1 MNTILQVLYS
11 PFQAFRKLKSRQ
23 KFPWM
28 GLAVLLIIVT
38 INNILMIPVTTKVLE
53 LTYSTMN
60 LPISD
65 EQIEFTMQFM
75 YKMRYLQVAGG
86 VFSYL
91 FILIIY
97 TLIIWI
103 FTKIAKQT
111 IPFQKVL
118 ELVIHCCMVIALG
131 SLVNCFALYGK
142 GIETIENIYEI
153 SLIGLNALTSVESAG
168 IYLYT
173 FLSSLT
179 PFYVWFIALLTIGLA
194 ILADMKYLKAFIISF
209 IFWII
214 LVAYSVASVFFA
226 NAVLHNRG
234 LT

>member
-1 MNTILQVLYS
+1 MPV
-11 PFQAFRKLKSRQ
+11 QAFRELKSRQ

-60 LPISD
+60 LPVSD
-65 EQIEFTMQFM
+65 DQIEYMMQFM
-75 YKMRYLQVAGG
+75 YKIRYLQVLGG

-91 FILIIY
+91 FILLIY

-103 FTKIAKQT
+103 ATKLAKKT
-111 IPFQKVL
+111 LSFQKAF
-118 ELVIHCCMVIALG
+118 ELIIHCCMAIALG

-153 SLIGLNALTSVESAG
+153 SLIGLNALTSVDSVG
-168 IYLYT
+168 VIFYT
-173 FLSSLT
+173 FLSTLT
-179 PFYVWFIALLTIGLA
+179 PFYVWFVVLLTIGLV
-194 ILADMKYLKAFIISF
+194 ILADMKYLKALIISL
-209 IFWII
+209 IFWLLII
-214 LVAYSVASVFFA
+214 AYSVGSVYFSHA
-226 NAVLHNRG
+226 LLQNKG
-234 LT
+234 LI